1 MCRFL
6 HATDRPVVR
15 LGEDF
20 RLQALNGGVACL
32 ESYSSLAITNF
43 QQRRL
48 NYKVRPKW
56 CLHLNKWIRFL
67 LHFDFRDATT
77 PKNLSWKTIRQE
89 CRYRKVV
96 FSWKYPSNTKY
107 QCAIPKSFA
116 LMPQHLSLTSTLFKY
131 ILFWGASCFH
141 LRHAFTHLVYDL
153 QFSDENCRVHKTL
166 SEESMLGK
174 LTKLASQC
182 PGSNVL
188 ERFFQRFC
196 LFLAFHWEHIMSSE
210 DHPECDWDPHGQRAG
225 GKPPSGDGNDTH
237 QFGCRWMV
245 FLVAI

>member
-1 MCRFL
+1 MTLGCVLVLNNRIFLYHAGSASPQPFFSTSTLFLVLGIWQLKLPSNTSNLGSECTLQARALWGLCRFL

-20 RLQALNGGVACL
+20 RLQALNGGIACL
-32 ESYSSLAITNF
+32 ESYSSLAISNF
-43 QQRRL
+43 QQQRL

-77 PKNLSWKTIRQE
+77 PKNLLWKTIHQE

-96 FSWKYPSNTKY
+96 FSWKYQSNTKY

-131 ILFWGASCFH
+131 SL
-141 LRHAFTHLVYDL
+141 
-153 QFSDENCRVHKTL
+153 
-166 SEESMLGK
+166 
-174 LTKLASQC
+174 
-182 PGSNVL
+182 
-188 ERFFQRFC
+188 
-196 LFLAFHWEHIMSSE
+196 
-210 DHPECDWDPHGQRAG
+210 
-225 GKPPSGDGNDTH
+225 DGNK
-237 QFGCRWMV
+237 
-245 FLVAI
+245 